1 MEPRVSEPRLQVV
14 FLARVCR
21 SVWGEGCE
29 CCDKS
34 RRDPGVRRGLHCR
47 SLSPLPFLSS
57 GCESPAKFTKA
68 SWSSPDRSAA
78 LRPAVPILTGSP
90 PNTGRWRRTSSG
102 GMARFPRA
110 DLAAAGVVLLCH
122 FLLDRFQFTEG
133 EPGNQIN
140 GKMHFRWLILFTAE
154 TSLALPFS
162 SHPHL
167 SSVCPWESYCNCF
180 SGKLGLPT
188 WGDES

>member
-1 MEPRVSEPRLQVV
+1 
-14 FLARVCR
+14 
-21 SVWGEGCE
+21 
-29 CCDKS
+29 
-34 RRDPGVRRGLHCR
+34 
-47 SLSPLPFLSS
+47 
-57 GCESPAKFTKA
+57 
-68 SWSSPDRSAA
+68 
-78 LRPAVPILTGSP
+78 
-90 PNTGRWRRTSSG
+90 
-102 GMARFPRA
+102 MARFPRA

-167 SSVCPWESYCNCF
+167 SSVCPWESYSNCF

-188 WGDES
+188 WGDESWLEKDGGNGFFLRISGLLHLSVRGGTVSLKSPGRSLV

>member
-90 PNTGRWRRTSSG
+90 PNTGRWRRTSG
-102 GMARFPRA
+102 EAREV
-110 DLAAAGVVLLCH
+110 AAAAWRGSRGPTSPLQELCY
-122 FLLDRFQFTEG
+122 FATFYWTG
-133 EPGNQIN
+133 
-140 GKMHFRWLILFTAE
+140 
-154 TSLALPFS
+154 FS
-162 SHPHL
+162 SLKGSLEIKSMIGNIKLLRPSRKQKRRWKWTHMHSATGGKGAQML
-167 SSVCPWESYCNCF
+167 SGP
-180 SGKLGLPT
+180 
-188 WGDES
+188 